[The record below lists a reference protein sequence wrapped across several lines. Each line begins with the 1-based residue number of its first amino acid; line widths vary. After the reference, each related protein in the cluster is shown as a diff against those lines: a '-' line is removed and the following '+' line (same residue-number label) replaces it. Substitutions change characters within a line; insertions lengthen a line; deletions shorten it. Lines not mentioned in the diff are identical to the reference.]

1 MKTILFIS
9 ATRAD
14 FGKLK
19 SLIQETIDS
28 TGYKVLIVVTGMH
41 MMPEYGNT
49 IIEVRKT
56 FGKNILSF
64 KNQKKKSIESIL
76 TKTIEELSKII
87 KNKKPNLIIIH
98 GDRVETLAGAIS
110 GSVNHILTAHIEG
123 GEVSGTIDDSIRHA
137 VSKLS
142 HIHFVGNKKAK
153 KRLINMG
160 EEKKSIFEIGSPDID
175 LIKSENLPNLDK
187 VKKRYSIAYKK
198 YAILI
203 WHPVTSE
210 QNSIVEQ
217 TKKLIS
223 FLNKYEMN
231 FIVIH
236 PNNDLGSD
244 KILKQYKKYQR
255 NKKFRFYKSLRF
267 EYFLQL
273 LKNAEFIIGNSSSA
287 FYEAII
293 LKTPSINIGTR
304 QTNRIKSKSILNIN
318 INELTKNKINKFIKY
333 YKPSSKLFYGD
344 GSSSKKFIKI
354 LTSQKLWKTSTQKYF
369 KDNKF
374 IKI

>member
-1 MKTILFIS
+1 MKTILFIT

-28 TGYKVLIVVTGMH
+28 TEYKVLIVVTGMH

-49 IIEVRKT
+49 IIEVKKT

-64 KNQKKKSIESIL
+64 NNQKKKSIESVL
-76 TKTIEELSKII
+76 AKTIEELSKII

-110 GSVNHILTAHIEG
+110 GSLKHILTAHIEG

-210 QNSIVEQ
+210 QNLIAQQ
-217 TKKLIS
+217 TKKLMS
-223 FLNKYEMN
+223 FLNKYQMN

-236 PNNDLGSD
+236 PNNDLGSN
-244 KILKQYKKYQR
+244 KILKHYKKYQY
-255 NKKFRFYKSLRF
+255 NNKFRFYKSLRF

-304 QTNRIKSKSILNIN
+304 QANRIKSKSILNIN
-318 INELTKNKINKFIKY
+318 VNELSKNKINKFIKF

>member
-28 TGYKVLIVVTGMH
+28 TKYKVLIVVTGMH

-56 FGKNILSF
+56 FGKNIFSF
-64 KNQKKKSIESIL
+64 KNQKKKSIESVL

-110 GSVNHILTAHIEG
+110 GSLNHILTAHIEG

-187 VKKRYSIAYKK
+187 VKKRYSIAFKK

-210 QNSIVEQ
+210 QNLIMQQ

-236 PNNDLGSD
+236 PNNDLGSNI
-244 KILKQYKKYQR
+244 ILKQYKKYQR

-318 INELTKNKINKFIKY
+318 VNELSKNKINKFIKF

>member
-1 MKTILFIS
+1 MKTILFIT

-19 SLIQETIDS
+19 SLIQETIIS
-28 TGYKVLIVVTGMH
+28 TKYKVLIVVTGMH
-41 MMPEYGNT
+41 MMQEYGNT

-56 FGKNILSF
+56 FGKNIVSF
-64 KNQKKKSIESIL
+64 KNQKKKSIEGIL
-76 TKTIEELSKII
+76 TKTVEELSKII
-87 KNKKPNLIIIH
+87 KHKKPNLIIIH
-98 GDRVETLAGAIS
+98 GDRIETLAGAIS
-110 GSVNHILTAHIEG
+110 GSLNHILTAHIEG

-175 LIKSENLPNLDK
+175 LLKSENLPNLDK
-187 VKKRYSIAYKK
+187 VKKRYSIEYKK

-210 QNSIVEQ
+210 QNLINNQ
-217 TKKLIS
+217 TKKLMN
-223 FLNKYEMN
+223 FLNNYEMN

-236 PNNDLGSD
+236 PNNDLGSS
-244 KILKQYKKYQR
+244 KILKNYKKYK
-255 NKKFRFYKSLRF
+255 NSKKFLFYKSLRF

-318 INELTKNKINKFIKY
+318 VNELSKSKINNFIKS
-333 YKPSSKLFYGD
+333 YKPSSKLFFGD
-344 GSSSKKFIKI
+344 GSSSKKFSKI
-354 LTSQKLWKTSTQKYF
+354 ITSQKMWKISTQKYF

>member
-1 MKTILFIS
+1 LKTILFITS
-9 ATRAD
+9 TRAD

-19 SLIQETIDS
+19 SLIQETIDN
-28 TGYKVLIVVTGMH
+28 TEYKVLIVVTGMH

-49 IIEVRKT
+49 IIEVRKN

-64 KNQKKKSIESIL
+64 KNQKKKSIESVL

-110 GSVNHILTAHIEG
+110 GSLNHILTAHIEG

-153 KRLINMG
+153 KRLTNMG

-210 QNSIVEQ
+210 QKFIVQQ

-236 PNNDLGSD
+236 PNNDLGSN
-244 KILKQYKKYQR
+244 KILKHYKKYQR

-318 INELTKNKINKFIKY
+318 INELSKNKINKFIKS

>member
-1 MKTILFIS
+1 MKTILFIT

-19 SLIQETIDS
+19 SLIQETI
-28 TGYKVLIVVTGMH
+28 GCKKYKVFIVVTGMH
-41 MMPEYGNT
+41 MMPEFGNT

-56 FGKNILSF
+56 FKKNILSF
-64 KNQKKKSIESIL
+64 NNQKKRLIENIL
-76 TKTIEELSKII
+76 TKTVQELSKII
-87 KNKKPNLIIIH
+87 KSKKPNLIIIH

-110 GSVNHILTAHIEG
+110 GSLNHILTAHIEG

-142 HIHFVGNKKAK
+142 HIHFVGNKKAR

-175 LIKSENLPNLDK
+175 LLKSGNLPNLET
-187 VKKRYSIAYKK
+187 VKKRYSITYKK
-198 YAILI
+198 YGILM

-210 QNSIVEQ
+210 QNLIGNQ
-217 TKKLIS
+217 TKKLMS
-223 FLNKYEMN
+223 FLDNYEKN

-236 PNNDLGSD
+236 PNNDLGSS
-244 KILKQYKKYQR
+244 KILKNYRQYKD
-255 NKKFRFYKSLRF
+255 NNKFRFYKSLRF

-293 LKTPSINIGTR
+293 LRTPSINIGTR

-318 INELTKNKINKFIKY
+318 IDELSKNKINKFVKT
-333 YKPSSKLFYGD
+333 YKPSSKLFYGN
-344 GSSSKKFIKI
+344 GSSSEKFIKI
-354 LTSQKLWKTSTQKYF
+354 ISSQKMWKISTQKYF

>member
-1 MKTILFIS
+1 MEKIFFL
-9 ATRAD
+9 
-14 FGKLK
+14 
-19 SLIQETIDS
+19 LII
-28 TGYKVLIVVTGMH
+28 K
-41 MMPEYGNT
+41 
-49 IIEVRKT
+49 
-56 FGKNILSF
+56 
-64 KNQKKKSIESIL
+64 KKKSIESVL
-76 TKTIEELSKII
+76 AKTIEELSKII

-110 GSVNHILTAHIEG
+110 GSLKHILTAHIEG

-210 QNSIVEQ
+210 QNLIAQQ
-217 TKKLIS
+217 TKKLMS
-223 FLNKYEMN
+223 FLNKYQMN

-236 PNNDLGSD
+236 PNNDLGSN
-244 KILKQYKKYQR
+244 KILKHYKKYQY
-255 NKKFRFYKSLRF
+255 NNKFRFYKSLRF

-304 QTNRIKSKSILNIN
+304 QANRIKSKSILNIN
-318 INELTKNKINKFIKY
+318 VNELSKNKINKFIKF